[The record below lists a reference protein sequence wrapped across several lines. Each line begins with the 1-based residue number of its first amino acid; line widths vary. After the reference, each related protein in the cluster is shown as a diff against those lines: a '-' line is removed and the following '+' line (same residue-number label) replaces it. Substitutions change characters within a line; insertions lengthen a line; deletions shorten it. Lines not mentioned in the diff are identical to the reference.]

1 MSKRNSVKDKTA
13 AKKAAVL
20 NDKPN
25 TGAYITSAFILG
37 AVIIVLLVLFLDF
50 GGKEKTAKPEATV
63 ISQAATVEKP
73 PKSADASEPAS
84 STGAPSFE
92 VSDDRVSYA
101 VSTFDDSK
109 AKYYEYPTSD
119 GTVLRYFILKSSDGV
134 IRAAFD
140 ACDVCWQAGLGYEQS
155 GSVMVCKNCGKR
167 FESTRINEVKGG
179 CNPAPLARTIDG
191 DKLIIE
197 VDDILAGKQY
207 FNFGRG

>member
-1 MSKRNSVKDKTA
+1 MSKKNSVKDKTA

-25 TGAYITSAFILG
+25 TGAYITSALILG
-37 AVIIVLLVLFLDF
+37 TIIIVLLVFFLDF
-50 GGKEKTAKPEATV
+50 GGKETSEKPVATV
-63 ISQAATVEKP
+63 ISQAATVGTS
-73 PKSADASEPAS
+73 PKSTDAGEPAS

-92 VSDDRVSYA
+92 ASEDRVSYE

-109 AKYYEYPTSD
+109 AKYYEYPESD
-119 GTVLRYFILKSSDGV
+119 GTAIRYFILKSSDGV

-179 CNPAPLARTIDG
+179 CNPAPLSRTIDG

-197 VDDILAGKQY
+197 VDDILSGKQY